1 MALTGHPEDIPY
13 LTNPRSGSFCQRRPK
28 MTDHLT
34 EITIRRLDETDAAAL
49 ARLAELDSA
58 PVPQDH
64 MLAAEAEGRLLAAM
78 SLTDGSIIS
87 DPFSRTLEARA
98 LLELRAAQLR
108 RAEAPRR
115 RRPTQRR
122 TRSRAALAGSVPGAG
137 GRLLTL

>member
-1 MALTGHPEDIPY
+1 
-13 LTNPRSGSFCQRRPK
+13 

-58 PVPQDH
+58 PVPGDH
-64 MLAAEAEGRLLAAM
+64 VLAAEAGGRLLAAM
-78 SLTDGSIIS
+78 SLTDGTTVS

-98 LLELRAAQLR
+98 LLELRAAQLHR
-108 RAEAPRR
+108 TRTAHK
-115 RRPTQRR
+115 RRPAQRR
-122 TRSRAALAGSVPGAG
+122 PRSRAALAGSVPGAG